1 MKGKK
6 VEGYEYLDAPMPVVG
21 IVCKDEKGEEEII
34 VIKDCV
40 DPDGPVWN
48 IEDICE
54 ACEDAFVEWLG
65 KR

>member
-1 MKGKK
+1 MHSKS
-6 VEGYEYLDAPMPVVG
+6 EGYEYLDIPMPVVG

-40 DPDGPVWN
+40 DPYGPSWN
-48 IEDICE
+48 IDTICK
-54 ACEDAFVEWLG
+54 ACDDAYVEWLD